1 MSESAAPRP
10 EPGAAID
17 RLRTALGSAAVLTDA
32 DLRAGHEVDWTGRW
46 HGRAAA
52 VVRPHDTDQV
62 ATVLRIAEACGI
74 AVVPQGGNTG
84 LVAGGVPIDEARDAI
99 VLSTRAL
106 DAIDIDAATGEV
118 IVGAG
123 ATLEAVQRIA
133 HAHGWDTPVDLASR
147 GSATIGGMVA
157 TNAGGKQVVRYGHIG
172 EHVLG
177 VEAVLADGSVVG
189 TVPALRKDNT
199 GYRWPGILTGSEGT
213 LAVITRVHLRLV
225 PVLPDR
231 ATAMLV
237 HPDLAAA
244 TRVMA
249 ALRHALPDLVAI
261 EVASRE
267 CMALAVEHTGLPD
280 PCPGVRGG
288 AYVVVETAGRAGTA
302 ATLLADLAAAVDA
315 CTTPD
320 GDGPADVLGAAV
332 ASSEADRARL
342 WRYRESTTEAI
353 NALGV
358 PHKLD
363 VTLPA
368 DRLAAFADEVVRRIQ
383 NVAPGA
389 RTFLFGHLGDGNL
402 HVNVVG
408 PAPED
413 DRVDH
418 AVLALVAEHGGSI
431 SAEHGIGRAK
441 RESLHLARR
450 PDDIA
455 AMRRLRNALDPSG
468 TLNPGVL
475 LPPLPDGTAP

>member
-1 MSESAAPRP
+1 MPEPAVPRP
-10 EPGAAID
+10 DPGAAIE
-17 RLRTALGSAAVLTDA
+17 RLRAALGPAAVLTDA

-46 HGRAAA
+46 RGRAAA
-52 VVRPHDTDQV
+52 VVRPHDTDEV
-62 ATVLRIAEACGI
+62 ATVLRVAEACGV

-84 LVAGGVPIDEARDAI
+84 LVAGGVPIDEARDAL

-106 DAIDIDAATGEV
+106 DAIDLDATTGEV
-118 IVGAG
+118 VVGAG
-123 ATLEAVQRIA
+123 ATLDAVQRVA
-133 HAHGWDTPVDLASR
+133 HAHGWDTTVDLASR

-177 VEAVLADGSVVG
+177 VEAVLADGAVVG

-225 PVLPDR
+225 PALPDR
-231 ATAMLV
+231 ATALLV
-237 HPDLAAA
+237 HPDLTAA
-244 TRVMA
+244 TRVAA
-249 ALRHALPDLVAI
+249 ALRRALADLVAI
-261 EVASRE
+261 EVASSE
-267 CMALAVEHTGLPD
+267 CIALVLEHTGLPD
-280 PCPGVRGG
+280 PCPGVTGG
-288 AYVVVETAGRAGTA
+288 AYVVVETAGRAGTGDA
-302 ATLLADLAAAVDA
+302 LLAALAAAVEA
-315 CTTPD
+315 CPA
-320 GDGPADVLGAAV
+320 ADVLGVAV
-332 ASSEADRARL
+332 AGGDADRARL
-342 WRYRESTTEAI
+342 WRYRESHTEAI

-368 DRLAAFADEVVRRIQ
+368 DRLAAFADEVLARIER
-383 NVAPGA
+383 VAPGA

-408 PAPED
+408 PDPD
-413 DRVDH
+413 DDAVDL
-418 AVLALVAEHGGSI
+418 AVLALVAELGGSI

-441 RESLHLARR
+441 RASLHLARR

-455 AMRRLRNALDPSG
+455 AMARIRDALDPTA

-475 LPPLPDGTAP
+475 LPPTAGTRG

>member
-10 EPGAAID
+10 DPGAASD
-17 RLRTALGSAAVLTDA
+17 RLRAALGTAAVLTDA

-46 HGRAAA
+46 HGRATA
-52 VVRPHDTDQV
+52 VVRPRDTAQV
-62 ATVLRIAEACGI
+62 VEALRIAGECGI
-74 AVVPQGGNTG
+74 TVVPQGGNTG
-84 LVAGGVPIDEARDAI
+84 LVAGGVPIDEALDAI

-106 DAIDIDAATGEV
+106 DTIDLDATTGEV
-118 IVGAG
+118 VVGAG

-157 TNAGGKQVVRYGHIG
+157 TNAGGTQVVRYGHIG

-225 PVLPDR
+225 PRLTDR
-231 ATAMLV
+231 ATALLV
-237 HPDLAAA
+237 HPSMEAAV
-244 TRVMA
+244 RVAA
-249 ALRHALPDLVAI
+249 ALRRALPDLVAI
-261 EVASRE
+261 EVASRA
-267 CMALAVEHTGLPD
+267 CIDLVLEHTGLPD
-280 PCPGVRGG
+280 PCPGVAGA

-302 ATLLADLAAAVDA
+302 DALLADLAAAVEPLAIPEGDA
-315 CTTPD
+315 
-320 GDGPADVLGAAV
+320 PADVLAVAV
-332 ASSEADRARL
+332 ASGEADRARL
-342 WRYRESTTEAI
+342 WRYRESHTEAI

-368 DRLAAFADEVVRRIQ
+368 ARLAGFAEEVVDRIREI
-383 NVAPGA
+383 APDA

-408 PAPED
+408 PDPDD
-413 DRVDH
+413 DRVDR
-418 AVLALVAEHGGSI
+418 AVLDLVAAAGGSI

-441 RESLHLARR
+441 RSSLALARR

-455 AMRRLRNALDPSG
+455 AMRRLRDALDPAG

-475 LPPLPDGTAP
+475 LPPATDRDSA